1 MSLTIKAQLAS
12 AMLSNM
18 ENWAPISDGVKD
30 LELFLDLPIGSTSLN
45 VTDLIKLK
53 QRAMA
58 KMVSGFVDE
67 IYEALLQS
75 EK

>member
-30 LELFLDLPIGSTSLN
+30 LELFLDLSIGSTDLN
-45 VTDLIKLK
+45 LTDLIKLRQK
-53 QRAMA
+53 ATA
-58 KMVSGFVDE
+58 KIVAGFVDE
-67 IYEALLQS
+67 IYEALLES